1 MTKIKI
7 YRICLSSYQG
17 EEAEAEVE
25 VEAGQNE

>member
-7 YRICLSSYQG
+7 NRICLSSNQG
-17 EEAEAEVE
+17 EEAEVE